1 MNEVL
6 RKRAR
11 TEMIF
16 RILAIGTILLF
27 LNNCGP
33 FLSTFRSAAGFVQ
46 DRTFTVIHSQPRPSA
61 FGQFAEL
68 MRIPE
73 GETPAVQARE
83 IAQLAVQLGVINQD
97 FYVRLAD
104 FLDGVPQT
112 RIEEIPADLNVDK
125 NAQNNESIE
134 NASGEL
140 SDESDALSETNEEQE
155 LGTMVYNNP
164 PPPIYSQNSDAKST
178 ISNSSIT
185 RREIPSEDSEAAVG
199 YLDFDDYFTRLFRDF
214 WLKS

>member
-1 MNEVL
+1 
-6 RKRAR
+6 
-11 TEMIF
+11 MI
-16 RILAIGTILLF
+16 
-27 LNNCGP
+27 
-33 FLSTFRSAAGFVQ
+33 FRSAAGFVQ
-46 DRTFTVIHSQPRPSA
+46 DRTFTVIHSAPRPSA

-73 GETPAVQARE
+73 GESPAVQARE

-112 RIEEIPADLNVDK
+112 RIEEIPAELNLNDK

-134 NASGEL
+134 NVSGEL
-140 SDESDALSETNEEQE
+140 SDESDAISETNEEQE
-155 LGTMVYNNP
+155 LGTMVYNHP

-185 RREIPSEDSEAAVG
+185 RREIPSEDSEAAVCVQKFNEQVTKLSKKRSKMG
-199 YLDFDDYFTRLFRDF
+199 KISI
-214 WLKS
+214 KSRK

>member
-1 MNEVL
+1 M
-6 RKRAR
+6 
-11 TEMIF
+11 F
-16 RILAIGTILLF
+16 F
-27 LNNCGP
+27 H
-33 FLSTFRSAAGFVQ
+33 SAAGFVQ
-46 DRTFTVIHSQPRPSA
+46 DRTFTVIHSAPRPSA

-73 GETPAVQARE
+73 GESPAVQARE

-112 RIEEIPADLNVDK
+112 RIEEIPAELNLNDK

-134 NASGEL
+134 NVSGEL
-140 SDESDALSETNEEQE
+140 SDESDAISETNEEQE
-155 LGTMVYNNP
+155 LGTMVYNHP

-185 RREIPSEDSEAAVG
+185 RREIPSEDSEAAVCVQKFNEQVTKLSKKRSKMG
-199 YLDFDDYFTRLFRDF
+199 KISI
-214 WLKS
+214 KSQKMTKNRQKLLRMAKNFQN